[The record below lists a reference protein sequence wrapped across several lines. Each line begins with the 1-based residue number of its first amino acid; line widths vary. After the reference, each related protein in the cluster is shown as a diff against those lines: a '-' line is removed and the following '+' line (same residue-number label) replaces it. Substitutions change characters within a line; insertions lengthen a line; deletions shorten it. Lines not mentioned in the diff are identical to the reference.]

1 MTNIKQSKSLLA
13 RAYNLKKDEA
23 KPLYRDW
30 ALTYDNDLVES
41 LGYVGPVCVADI
53 AHSFCADVSAHI
65 LDVGCGTGLVALR
78 LSQLGY
84 QRIDG
89 LDFSKEMLEVAR
101 SKNIYADLINADLT
115 KTLSIKTAVY
125 DLVVSCG
132 TFTHSHVGPEAFD
145 EILRIIR
152 PGGIAC
158 VSINAE
164 IYESNGFS
172 EKLRALECAD
182 KILMQSKVK
191 IQLTVNEPVDGF
203 VVVLK
208 KL

>member
-1 MTNIKQSKSLLA
+1 MTNLEQSKSLLV
-13 RAYNLKKDEA
+13 RAYNLKEGEA
-23 KPLYRDW
+23 KPLYQDW
-30 ALTYDNDLVES
+30 ANSYDADLVDS
-41 LGYVGPVCVADI
+41 LGYVGPVHVADI
-53 AHSFCADVSAHI
+53 ADTYCTNEDARI
-65 LDVGCGTGLVALR
+65 LDVGCGTGLVAQR

-84 QRIDG
+84 EQIDG

-101 SKNIYADLINADLT
+101 SKDIYVDLINADLT
-115 KTLSIKTAVY
+115 QTLSINASVY

-145 EILRIIR
+145 ELLRIIR
-152 PGGIAC
+152 PGGIVC

-164 IYESNGFS
+164 IYESNGFYK
-172 EKLRALECAD
+172 KLSNLECAG
-182 KILMQSKVK
+182 KILIESKVK

-203 VVVLK
+203 VVVFK

>member
-1 MTNIKQSKSLLA
+1 MTNLEQSKSLLV
-13 RAYNLKKDEA
+13 RAYNLKEGEA
-23 KPLYRDW
+23 KPLYQDW
-30 ALTYDNDLVES
+30 ANSYDVDLVDS
-41 LGYVGPVCVADI
+41 LGYVGPVHVADI
-53 AHSFCADVSAHI
+53 ADTYCTNEDARI
-65 LDVGCGTGLVALR
+65 LDVGCGTGLVAQR

-84 QRIDG
+84 EQIDG

-101 SKNIYADLINADLT
+101 SKDIYVDLINADLT
-115 KTLSIKTAVY
+115 QTLSINTSVY

-145 EILRIIR
+145 ELLRIIR
-152 PGGIAC
+152 PGGIVC

-164 IYESNGFS
+164 IYESNGFYK
-172 EKLRALECAD
+172 KLSNLECAG
-182 KILMQSKVK
+182 KILIESKVK

-203 VVVLK
+203 VVVFK